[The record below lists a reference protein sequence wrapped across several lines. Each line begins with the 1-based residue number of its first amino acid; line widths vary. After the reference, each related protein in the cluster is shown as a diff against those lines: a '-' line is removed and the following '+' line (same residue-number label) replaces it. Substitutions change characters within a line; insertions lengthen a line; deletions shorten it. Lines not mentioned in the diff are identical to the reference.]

1 MLKRELNKMG
11 EALKA
16 SEEVDRDID
25 IDADTDYKLA
35 LTLEY
40 QRA

>member
-1 MLKRELNKMG
+1 MG